1 MAKVKNM
8 KNQGRIIGIKDNIVE
23 TEFLG
28 AQPKIGEV
36 IGMIDDPYVVLEV
49 FRSATRTTFYC
60 LVLRGLRRIY
70 RGAPLVATG
79 TKLTIPIG
87 QELLGRIINV
97 FGEPQDGGE
106 ELTKSERS
114 PIFKEPA
121 SFESVSGSHEILETG
136 IKAIDFFS
144 PIIRGGKVGLFG
156 GAGVGKT
163 VLLTEIIHNVVIL
176 NKDRSVSVFAGVGE
190 RIREGHELYHVL
202 KQNKV
207 LPEVALVYGQMGEN
221 SAVRFRTAFAGITLA
236 EYFRDNGGKQVLFF
250 IDNIFRFA
258 QAGYELSTL
267 MNNVPSEGGYQ
278 PTLTSE
284 MGAFHER
291 LVSAGNGSITSI
303 EAVYVPSDDI
313 TDYGV
318 QSVFTYL
325 DSVIVLSRDV
335 YQQGRFPAIDLMS
348 SRSTA
353 LEPALVGEIHYETV
367 LRAVQLLKRSKSV
380 ERVVSLVGESEL
392 SSEDQKIYHR
402 AQILKNYTTQNFF
415 VTASQTGKE
424 GRYVPIKQV
433 VADVSQILSGR
444 FDNVPPET
452 FSYIGGLSD
461 LMK

>member
-1 MAKVKNM
+1 M
-8 KNQGRIIGIKDNIVE
+8 KNRSRIIGIKDNIVE
-23 TEFLG
+23 VEFIG
-28 AQPKIGEV
+28 SPPSIGE
-36 IGMIDDPYVVLEV
+36 ILTLKEDPYVILEV
-49 FRSATRTTFYC
+49 FSSASKSSVFC
-60 LVLRGLRRIY
+60 LSLKGLRRIY
-70 RGAPLVATG
+70 RGAEIVSTG
-79 TKLTIPIG
+79 SGMTIPVG
-87 QELLGRIINV
+87 KELLGRVIDV
-97 FGEPQDGGE
+97 FGNPQDGGAT
-106 ELTKSERS
+106 LKGVKNK
-114 PIFKEPA
+114 PIFSTPA
-121 SFESVSGSHEILETG
+121 SFETVSGIQEVLETG
-136 IKAIDFFS
+136 IKSIDFLS

-176 NKDRSVSVFAGVGE
+176 NKDKSVSVFAGVGE
-190 RIREGHELYHVL
+190 RIREGHELYNIL
-202 KQNKV
+202 SENNV
-207 LPEVALVYGQMGEN
+207 LPQVALVYGQMGEN

-236 EYFRDNGGKQVLFF
+236 EHFRDEGDRQVLFF

-267 MNNVPSEGGYQ
+267 MNTVPSEGGYQ

-291 LVSAGNGSITSI
+291 LTSAGKGSITSI

-313 TDYGV
+313 TDNGV

-335 YQQGRFPAIDLMS
+335 YQQGRFPSIELLS

-353 LEPALVGEIHYETV
+353 LEPSLVGELHYETA
-367 LRAVQLLKRSKSV
+367 LKAISLLKKAKSV

-392 SSEDQKIYHR
+392 SGEDQKIYHR
-402 AQILKNYTTQNFF
+402 AQILKSYMTQNFF
-415 VTASQTGKE
+415 VTASQTGRE
-424 GRYVPIKQV
+424 GRYVPIKQTI
-433 VADVSQILSGR
+433 ADVGQILSGR

-452 FSYIGGLSD
+452 FSYIGGLAD